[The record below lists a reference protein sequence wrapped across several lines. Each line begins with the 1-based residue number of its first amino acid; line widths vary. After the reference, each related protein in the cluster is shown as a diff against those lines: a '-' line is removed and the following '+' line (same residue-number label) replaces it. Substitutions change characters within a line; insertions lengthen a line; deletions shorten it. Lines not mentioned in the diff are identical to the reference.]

1 VSDQDRR
8 VLNRLLPE
16 GSGSAT
22 DTLTHN
28 ITVATDEAIAELIRA
43 DRDGGA
49 LRAAGFIGIADA
61 IYRALGGREE
71 APAQ

>member
-1 VSDQDRR
+1 MRDQDRR

-16 GSGSAT
+16 GSASAT

-49 LRAAGFIGIADA
+49 LRAAGFTAIADA
-61 IYRALGGREE
+61 IYRALEPE
-71 APAQ
+71 AVAK